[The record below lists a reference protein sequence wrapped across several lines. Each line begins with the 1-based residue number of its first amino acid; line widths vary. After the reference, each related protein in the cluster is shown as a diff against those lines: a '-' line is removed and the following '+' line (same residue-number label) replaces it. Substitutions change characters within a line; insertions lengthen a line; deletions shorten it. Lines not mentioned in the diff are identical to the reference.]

1 MKKKKKKRKIKK
13 KPKVRKKIKKIVKSK
28 KRFKRSTK
36 KKKKKIKKT
45 LKRKKKLKLRSVSFL
60 KNSKGSKEIF
70 RKIIRLGEKF
80 KFKIR
85 FNFNIDKTLQNF
97 FQGMADKISSFK
109 QVIDE
114 ERERK
119 RLNELKKMKKEKDDL
134 IKQSKLFKKEELKQK
149 QNEVREEIKLYKE
162 RKIEL
167 RKFIREEQAQV
178 RKEQAE
184 KQRLFYEKIKL
195 ERKIEQFRKR
205 EALEIKNLE
214 KFVLNQEREN
224 YEEVQERIEKIKLK
238 YQAIRDQ
245 KIRERI
251 EQLGIEVSDEDTRSD
266 LLEKERQFNIAREK
280 IENNLESFYRS
291 MASCIFQLN
300 RRWLP
305 KKMSLL
311 RVIDRRYETSEIFI
325 KLDEEV
331 DENWIMLVYLKD
343 NDPTSNIIVEDKTNP
358 AKNQSDEYK
367 PSEIFKFS
375 DALVD
380 SLTSMIDRE
389 YKKKLN

>member
-1 MKKKKKKRKIKK
+1 
-13 KPKVRKKIKKIVKSK
+13 
-28 KRFKRSTK
+28 
-36 KKKKKIKKT
+36 
-45 LKRKKKLKLRSVSFL
+45 
-60 KNSKGSKEIF
+60 
-70 RKIIRLGEKF
+70 
-80 KFKIR
+80 
-85 FNFNIDKTLQNF
+85 
-97 FQGMADKISSFK
+97 
-109 QVIDE
+109 
-114 ERERK
+114 
-119 RLNELKKMKKEKDDL
+119 MKKEKDEIVKRDRML
-134 IKQSKLFKKEELKQK
+134 KQQELKAKQSEIK
-149 QNEVREEIKLYKE
+149 EEIKLVKE
-162 RKIEL
+162 RKIDL
-167 RKFIREEQAQV
+167 KKFIREEQALV

-195 ERKIEQFRKR
+195 EKKIEQFRKR
-205 EALEIKNLE
+205 EALEIKNLNL
-214 KFVLNQEREN
+214 FVLRQEREN

-291 MASCIFQLN
+291 MTSCIFQLN

-311 RVIDRRYETSEIFI
+311 RVVDNRWENSEIFI

-343 NDPTSNIIVEDKTNP
+343 NNPTSNIIVEDKTNP
-358 AKNQSDEYK
+358 AKNQSNEYK
-367 PSEIFKFS
+367 PNEIFKFS